1 MPITID
7 VLDETHARIVLDLLT
22 NDGNQPVYN
31 NYAPDNV
38 APPYLYVFSHVW
50 WPGNGSDGQN
60 FDMVTNQCMTRAYVH
75 CVGETDEAARALS
88 NRVRQLLVNVKPVIA
103 GRSCSLIQQ
112 ESSNTPDK
120 DERSGVLVMDA
131 VASYLFSSNG

>member
-7 VLDETHARIVLDLLT
+7 ELDELHGRVVLDILT
-22 NDGNQPVYN
+22 NDANQPVYN
-31 NYAPDNV
+31 NAAPDNV
-38 APPYLYVFSHVW
+38 TPPYLYVFSHIY

-60 FDMVTNQCMTRAYVH
+60 FEMVTNQCQSRSFVH
-75 CVGETDEAARALS
+75 CVGETDESARALS

-120 DERSGVLVMDA
+120 DERSGSTIFDA
-131 VASYLFSSNG
+131 VASYLYTSNG